1 MKFLLS
7 NLKVTR
13 STKMVHCLLF
23 LGLRPKTELINCN
36 AKKQNCSKLFCFC
49 TRELLLGKIDSVYGV
64 YSLQNYKIE
73 MKDK

>member
-1 MKFLLS
+1 MKFLLA
-7 NLKVTR
+7 NLKVTK

-36 AKKQNCSKLFCFC
+36 AKKKIAQNYFCFC
-49 TRELLLGKIDSVYGV
+49 TRDLLLSKINNVYGV
-64 YSLQNYKIE
+64 YSLQKYKIE